1 MLQKGNR
8 EFFRLSSFIR
18 SYDKCIKYFE
28 TNLAFSYRNDIIL
41 QILSNFCS
49 TANFNIIYLQE
60 VDTEVILNI
69 IGNDFLYN
77 NYKILFRTDL
87 GKPKGLAVLIRN
99 YSILSIDKDTLI
111 GTRSINSNSIKSIK
125 YDYRGN
131 TYYLESILSQFP
143 NSIHLDSIFSQ
154 IFTED
159 RIVTG
164 KVEALK
170 MILIN
175 NSNKIR
181 SLHICVH
188 LNPKKSYGT
197 NYSNL
202 YLNEGDKI
210 VYIVGDFNIR
220 NNPLPNNAGNLSSL
234 YVNNDHIFIK
244 DNRRIII
251 NPNSVQIGESYIY
264 SLESYRSEER
274 SGFGSR
280 LSRDSIVSGRGSS
293 DGNWRRSSGRG
304 SSDGNWRRS
313 SGRGSSDGNW
323 RRSSGRDSS
332 DSNLRHSNSSNRGD
346 SRSNFDKLLHKLLF
360 GDSTNKHEIS
370 QIFETDGYRWSL
382 FLFRLNLLKDFRST
396 FEIDDETFSE
406 FKILFK
412 KVNTKTSNLEDLK
425 RLIEISNHYIPIS
438 KVYDIIYSSP
448 FRMTDF
454 SLKNDIY
461 NLDRK
466 EVSYGKGSYTRY
478 LLKLLEDI
486 FNTLKV
492 RGKRELLITMYQ
504 KYYDSDRFY
513 KKYSNNS
520 IQRFFSDVYKND
532 LIESEE
538 VNIGE
543 NRFKVNSID
552 GDGNCLFNS
561 IIRSAGEIIQI
572 SASELRTIVAR
583 RLRNLITESQY
594 LSMIDTQLQLD
605 WNGYN
610 HSNDNVK
617 DHTLMYINQYIAV
630 DPVATN
636 VDPRL
641 NHLYWGGYI
650 ELQVITD
657 LFNLKINLLNLD
669 GSTVELLPSD
679 VNEETKIIYIRYNG
693 IHYDSLSLLQGK
705 LAKGGLYKINYTNF

>member
-1 MLQKGNR
+1 MNLQLQNFIKSFENR
-8 EFFRLSSFIR
+8 WPSDHPIV
-18 SYDKCIKYFE
+18 YDLTNSIMTWNIEAPKQTGKIAFEHKPTQIKYFE

-41 QILSNFCS
+41 NILSNFCS
-49 TANFNIIYLQE
+49 IANFSIIFLQE

-69 IGNDFLYN
+69 IANNFLYD
-77 NYKILFRTDL
+77 NYKILFRTDPD
-87 GKPKGLAVLIRN
+87 KPKGLAVLIKN
-99 YSILSIDKDTLI
+99 YSILSIDKETVI
-111 GTRSINSNSIKSIK
+111 GTRSINSNSMKSIK
-125 YDYRGN
+125 YDYKGN

-154 IFTED
+154 TVSED
-159 RIVTG
+159 GIVIG

-188 LNPKKSYGT
+188 LNPKTTYGT

-202 YLNEGDKI
+202 YSDEDKI
-210 VYIVGDFNIR
+210 VYIVGDFNKTHTF
-220 NNPLPNNAGNLSSL
+220 LPNKAGNLSSL
-234 YVNNDHIFIK
+234 SINIDHIFIK
-244 DNRRIII
+244 DNRRIKI
-251 NPNSVQIGESYIY
+251 NQNSVQIGESYIY

-274 SGFGSR
+274 TGFSSR
-280 LSRDSIVSGRGSS
+280 FSRDSIVSGRGSS
-293 DGNWRRSSGRG
+293 DGNWRHSSGRN
-304 SSDGNWRRS
+304 SSY
-313 SGRGSSDGNW
+313 
-323 RRSSGRDSS
+323 
-332 DSNLRHSNSSNRGD
+332 SNLRSSSRGD
-346 SRSNFDKLLHKLLF
+346 SRSDFDKLLHKLLL
-360 GDSTNKHEIS
+360 GDSTNNKELEIS

-382 FLFRLNLLKDFRST
+382 FLFRLNLLKDFKST
-396 FEIDDETFSE
+396 FKIDTETE
-406 FKILFK
+406 ILFE
-412 KVNTKTSNLEDLK
+412 KVNTKTSNLEELK
-425 RLIEISNHYIPIS
+425 RLIEISDRYIPIS

-448 FRMTDF
+448 IRMADFR
-454 SLKNDIY
+454 LKNDIY

-492 RGKRELLITMYQ
+492 RGNKELLITMYQ
-504 KYYDSDRFY
+504 KYYVFDKFY
-513 KKYSNNS
+513 KKHSNNS

-543 NRFKVNSID
+543 NKFKVNSID

-561 IIRSAGEIIQI
+561 IIRSVGERIQI
-572 SASELRTIVAR
+572 SASELRTMVAR
-583 RLRNLITESQY
+583 RLRELITEPEY
-594 LSMIDTQLQLD
+594 LSKIDAQLKLD

-610 HSNDNVK
+610 HSNDNAN
-617 DHTLMYINQYIAV
+617 DHTLKYINQYIEV
-630 DPVATN
+630 DPVVTN

-641 NHLYWGGYI
+641 SYLYWGGNI

-657 LFNLKINLLNLD
+657 LLNLKINLLNLD

-679 VNEETKIIYIRYNG
+679 VNEETKTIYIRYNG
-693 IHYDSLSLLQGK
+693 IHYDSLSLLQGEI
-705 LAKGGLYKINYTNF
+705 AKGGSYKINYTNF